1 LPEPKQDLLP
11 DPAERTVSMRPIPRL
26 RRAFTLIELL
36 VVITIIAVLIALL
49 LPAVQTARE
58 SAARTQCS
66 NNLHQLAIAVQ
77 TYQES
82 NEALPLSFKSPIGV
96 AWPFSTPYWF
106 GLVDPS
112 NNVDPTQGLL
122 TPYYE
127 KNNKIIACPSLPP
140 GEIQTIYNG
149 QTGGYGY
156 NRELGTT
163 YFGPSPT
170 FATLYWISRIE
181 TYESTSNTYVFSD
194 SALVTVPFGST
205 TPSAQESYSLAA
217 PFSTTVGNPQ
227 PTTHFR
233 HPPKVANVA
242 FLDGHVE
249 NKSPV
254 QAPASSYS
262 SNPAVLAQ
270 DAQLGVGY
278 LDATIQP
285 GSPGPVYSPYT
296 GTSR

>member
-1 LPEPKQDLLP
+1 
-11 DPAERTVSMRPIPRL
+11 MRPTPH
-26 RRAFTLIELL
+26 RRAAFTLIELL
-36 VVITIIAVLIALL
+36 VVIAIIAVLIGLL
-49 LPAVQTARE
+49 LPAVQAARE
-58 SAARTQCS
+58 SAARTQCA
-66 NNLHQLAIAVQ
+66 NNLKQLVLAVR
-77 TYQES
+77 TYE
-82 NEALPLSFKSPIGV
+82 EANKSLPLSYKSPAG
-96 AWPFSTPYWF
+96 ATWPYSTPYWF

-127 KNNKIIACPSLPP
+127 NNNKIIACPSLPP
-140 GEIQTIYNG
+140 GQIKTIYNG

-163 YFGPSPT
+163 YFGPAPS
-170 FATLYWISRIE
+170 FATLYWITRIE
-181 TYESTSNTYVFSD
+181 TYPSTSNTFVFSD

-205 TPSAQESYSLAA
+205 TPSPQESYSLAA
-217 PFSTTVGNPQ
+217 PFTTTVGTPQ

-233 HPPKVANVA
+233 HPPGLANVA

-249 NKSPV
+249 NRSAV
-254 QAPASSYS
+254 QAPAGAYS

-285 GSPGPVYSPYT
+285 GSSGPVYSPYT
-296 GTSR
+296 GRVR